1 MKDKTWEEQ
10 TMKMAE
16 IIKKQEMYKSE
27 TTIIHISTYNRLLE
41 KLEEF
46 KTIKELKSLAE
57 EMERIIKFELNIWN

>member
-16 IIKKQEMYKSE
+16 IIKKQEMHKSE

>member
-1 MKDKTWEEQ
+1 MKEEKTL
-10 TMKMAE
+10 
-16 IIKKQEMYKSE
+16 
-27 TTIIHISTYNRLLE
+27 ISLNTYNRLIE